1 MSITEIAEKCKQIQ
15 DKVKDE
21 SRTISIILI
30 LILTSSLSYGLG
42 RMNSSI
48 NSNQG
53 NGGMALVDCTQSP
66 ARLVGLLDQSEIS
79 VSQTAATG
87 KVSETIRYSEGEE
100 GKTIK
105 KVRDGQVFASKKG
118 KKYYYSWCSGGN
130 RIKPANRVFFDNAAL
145 AEAAGYT
152 IAASCK

>member
-87 KVSETIRYSEGEE
+87 KVSETVSNSEREE
-100 GKTIK
+100 GKTVK
-105 KVRDGQVFASKKG
+105 ARDGQVFASKKG